1 MLQDPSSSARPQD
14 KPAHGKAP
22 LPVATGSL
30 GSPKHASVSCRMG
43 LGLWFPG
50 AGPAGATARTHTPP
64 AQRGL
69 LTASAGPRAPGLPTW
84 DSAGRDRPPRVSMG
98 RPDSTAAAGP
108 GLCPGG
114 RGGPGTGNMEATGL
128 GGVWGLEQAAGTPVL
143 QQSPSEVRHVALLP
157 VRCEDTPIALRR
169 GLHPHPAQPR
179 SPPGS
184 TAVWNTLGPAAGSGP
199 CGTGVKPPPAATCR
213 HGDGHSPALAPCTV
227 PPCHAPGS
235 CLGQFHPLQEHAA
248 PRTAAWPPSHPAEAE
263 GVGLV
268 PGDPVVSDERV
279 SEHQDLR
286 LVGGVGEGLG
296 VAHHAGLEDCERR
309 ERGWGRLGRNV
320 PAAPRPA
327 GGGIRAPDE
336 AETPPPTAPR
346 VSPRS
351 CPTAGRRAGG
361 GGVPVPGP
369 SPAGDAR
376 RARAAPRHPLPSRT
390 WSRSGPARPH
400 SPTSPAAAAPAAPKG
415 RPRSTDPSCSTRHP
429 MAAPRALRRLRGG
442 YRARR
447 MQRSGGGG
455 RIRGGAGPGQPPRR
469 GGVERRRGDTRR
481 LHRSTPGSP
490 AARRAGP
497 QRRPGR
503 GPGGSIACSD
513 PGPKTE
519 AAGEE
524 RSADSRD
531 PRRQRPERNQ
541 P

>member
-361 GGVPVPGP
+361 GVSPYRAPPLLATLAGLGPPPDIRCRPGP
-369 SPAGDAR
+369 GPGPAPPGRTHRLHR
-376 RARAAPRHPLPSRT
+376 RRRPRRPRRGGRAVPTRPAAPGIPWRLHV
-390 WSRSGPARPH
+390 RSGGSAAATERGAC
-400 SPTSPAAAAPAAPKG
+400 SAAAAAAAGGSGAGPG
-415 RPRSTDPSCSTRHP
+415 RASP
-429 MAAPRALRRLRGG
+429 
-442 YRARR
+442 
-447 MQRSGGGG
+447 
-455 RIRGGAGPGQPPRR
+455 RGGAG
-469 GGVERRRGDTRR
+469 
-481 LHRSTPGSP
+481 
-490 AARRAGP
+490 
-497 QRRPGR
+497 
-503 GPGGSIACSD
+503 
-513 PGPKTE
+513 
-519 AAGEE
+519 
-524 RSADSRD
+524 
-531 PRRQRPERNQ
+531 
-541 P
+541 